1 MGESVKVHYT
11 GWLTNG
17 TKFDSS
23 RDRGQPTEFTVGGVI
38 AGWNEA
44 LQLMTRGARW
54 KLTIPAKLAYGDRAS
69 PQIPANSVLIFDVE
83 LIDFRSLPEFT
94 APDAKA
100 QTKTE
105 SGFKYEVLAEG
116 AGDPPTAKD
125 AFELKFAFWNTK
137 GSLIDCSEKAGQTL
151 KSRVDDLSLAFMKEA
166 VQKMKPGA
174 KWRFE
179 VPAALCFGERAMS
192 MELPANSDTV
202 WEIELIR
209 VIHPLPIPAFAMPDE
224 TKAKTTESGLKYEVI
239 EEGAGTP
246 PKRGEKVKFHYAG
259 WISDGT
265 LLGSSFERGEEMEAI
280 LGNLQTKGWN
290 EGVMLMKP
298 GAVYRFAIP
307 PAIGFGD
314 KAVGT
319 KIPANSTLV
328 FYVKLVKV
336 GE

>member
-1 MGESVKVHYT
+1 
-11 GWLTNG
+11 
-17 TKFDSS
+17 
-23 RDRGQPTEFTVGGVI
+23 
-38 AGWNEA
+38 
-44 LQLMTRGARW
+44 
-54 KLTIPAKLAYGDRAS
+54 
-69 PQIPANSVLIFDVE
+69 
-83 LIDFRSLPEFT
+83 
-94 APDAKA
+94 
-100 QTKTE
+100 
-105 SGFKYEVLAEG
+105 
-116 AGDPPTAKD
+116 
-125 AFELKFAFWNTK
+125 
-137 GSLIDCSEKAGQTL
+137 
-151 KSRVDDLSLAFMKEA
+151 
-166 VQKMKPGA
+166 
-174 KWRFE
+174 
-179 VPAALCFGERAMS
+179 MS